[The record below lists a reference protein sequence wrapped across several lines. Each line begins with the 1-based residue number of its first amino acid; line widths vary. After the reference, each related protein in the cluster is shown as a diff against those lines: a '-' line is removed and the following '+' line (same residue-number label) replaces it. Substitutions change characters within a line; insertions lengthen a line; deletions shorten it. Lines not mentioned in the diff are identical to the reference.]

1 MTVARYCQT
10 CKSYAEGSHP
20 HGLAPEAAQTG
31 LFDAPAPPNPWA
43 DLAAP
48 VIPPPAVIPTHTE
61 AGAARDAALEAVDEN
76 ADEDWKD
83 RALEAVRRTAL
94 EHDEFISDDIW
105 TTSGLDRPRESRAMG
120 PVLRRAAALGY
131 IEKTGKA
138 LPSAQGHLRP
148 VHVWRS
154 KLREPIL

>member
-1 MTVARYCQT
+1 MSAARYCQT
-10 CKSYAEGSHP
+10 CRDYREGAHP
-20 HGLAPEAAQTG
+20 HGEQPAQTG
-31 LFDAPAPPNPWA
+31 LFDEPAAPNPWA
-43 DLAAP
+43 ALEPA
-48 VIPPPAVIPTHTE
+48 VAVIPTIAE
-61 AGAARDAALEAVDEN
+61 ARKARDEAIAAVDEH
-76 ADEDWKD
+76 ADDEWKD

-94 EHDEFISDDIW
+94 VLDEFISDDIW
-105 TTSGLDRPRESRAMG
+105 TTAGLDRPRESRAMG

-154 KLREPIL
+154 LLRGQL